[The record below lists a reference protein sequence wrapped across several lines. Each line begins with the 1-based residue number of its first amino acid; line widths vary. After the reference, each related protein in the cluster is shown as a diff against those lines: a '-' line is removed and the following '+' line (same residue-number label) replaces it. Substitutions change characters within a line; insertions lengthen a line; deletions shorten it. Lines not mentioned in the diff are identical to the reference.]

1 MRSGAGW
8 AASYPGGTV
17 TVAGRSP
24 PTTTVAAFDEDGEA
38 DATAT
43 EGRGTGVA
51 STEAAPV
58 TDGDGAVVADPFE
71 HATSNVVVRA
81 RSGGR
86 LIRSYGE
93 PAVNGGSHEL
103 VKGPDAGQSD
113 RKYREQDAVDRECR
127 LRPDGV
133 RRCAEA
139 DEAGQPEA
147 DREEPDAH
155 G

>member
-24 PTTTVAAFDEDGEA
+24 PTTTVASFDEAGEA

-58 TDGDGAVVADPFE
+58 TDGEGAAVGDPFE
-71 HATSNVVVRA
+71 HATRNVAVRA
-81 RSGGR
+81 SSARR
-86 LIRSYGE
+86 FIRSYGE
-93 PAVNGGSHEL
+93 PAVNGPSHDL
-103 VKGPDAGQSD
+103 VKVSDPGQPD
-113 RKYREQDAVDRECR
+113 RKDREQDAVDRECR
-127 LRPDGV
+127 LPPDGV

-139 DEAGQPEA
+139 DEADQPE
-147 DREEPDAH
+147 
-155 G
+155 

>member
-8 AASYPGGTV
+8 AASYPGGTA

-24 PTTTVAAFDEDGEA
+24 PTRTAASFDEDGEA
-38 DATAT
+38 DATAA
-43 EGRGTGVA
+43 EGRRTGVG
-51 STEAAPV
+51 STEAAAV
-58 TDGDGAVVADPFE
+58 TDGDGAVVADPPE

-81 RSGGR
+81 RSVSR

-103 VKGPDAGQSD
+103 VKGPDAGQSE
-113 RKYREQDAVDRECR
+113 RKDREQDAVDRECR

-147 DREEPDAH
+147 
-155 G
+155 